1 MLSLNRYIRSTWI
14 TSSTAIPSISPLYN
28 SSRVDRS
35 DSSNACPTQSCGV
48 KVSSKVIVTLDATG
62 KIGQNVTVDNLE
74 IGTVA
79 HEI

>member
-1 MLSLNRYIRSTWI
+1 MKLGT
-14 TSSTAIPSISPLYN
+14 
-28 SSRVDRS
+28 V
-35 DSSNACPTQSCGV
+35 
-48 KVSSKVIVTLDATG
+48 ATG